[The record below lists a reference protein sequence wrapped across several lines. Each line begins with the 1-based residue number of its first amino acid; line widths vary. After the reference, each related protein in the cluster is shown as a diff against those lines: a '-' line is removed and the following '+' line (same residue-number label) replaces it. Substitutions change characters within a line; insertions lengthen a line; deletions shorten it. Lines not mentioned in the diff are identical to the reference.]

1 MSPSQSS
8 PPSVAPARK
17 VGNVPK
23 GTDLAVRALRKDKL
37 TKRERQLISCILEQR
52 SGCFSVKFVLG
63 KSHMTACIYTRDPQP
78 ARRAAVSA
86 DAAPARERT
95 VRLQEPEEPE
105 RDGTYTTVRP
115 KRKVPPRPAPAAV
128 AKPEV
133 KPKPKPPKVD
143 KNALSARTGGGGK
156 GGGKGSYA
164 DVTKM
169 SVVAEKSS
177 RPRTSPP
184 LSPERTTSSPPRK
197 SPRSSGVA
205 SEMDDSE
212 MSDGYPDADYDSDN
226 PYHGNMYGYN
236 YGSGS
241 GSDPGYPG

>member
-1 MSPSQSS
+1 M
-8 PPSVAPARK
+8 
-17 VGNVPK
+17 
-23 GTDLAVRALRKDKL
+23 
-37 TKRERQLISCILEQR
+37 
-52 SGCFSVKFVLG
+52 
-63 KSHMTACIYTRDPQP
+63 
-78 ARRAAVSA
+78 
-86 DAAPARERT
+86 
-95 VRLQEPEEPE
+95 
-105 RDGTYTTVRP
+105 
-115 KRKVPPRPAPAAV
+115 
-128 AKPEV
+128 
-133 KPKPKPPKVD
+133 D

-184 LSPERTTSSPPRK
+184 LSPERITSSPPRK

-241 GSDPGYPG
+241 GSDPGDR

>member
-23 GTDLAVRALRKDKL
+23 GTDLAVRARHKDKL

-156 GGGKGSYA
+156 GGGTGSYVGRRGEVVASA
-164 DVTKM
+164 DVPA
-169 SVVAEKSS
+169 S
-177 RPRTSPP
+177 
-184 LSPERTTSSPPRK
+184 LSGAHHLIAP
-197 SPRSSGVA
+197 A
-205 SEMDDSE
+205 
-212 MSDGYPDADYDSDN
+212 
-226 PYHGNMYGYN
+226 
-236 YGSGS
+236 
-241 GSDPGYPG
+241 